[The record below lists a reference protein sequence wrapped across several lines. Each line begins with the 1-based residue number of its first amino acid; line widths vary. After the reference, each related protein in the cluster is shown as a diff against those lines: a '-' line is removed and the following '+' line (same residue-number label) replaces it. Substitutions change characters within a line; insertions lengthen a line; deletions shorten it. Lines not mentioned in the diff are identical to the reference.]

1 VTDWKDAWWEDAFN
15 SAVQNVQR
23 VGESSSSSSSSSDE
37 EDGDVE
43 VRRNRDGTLASA
55 SVEEL
60 QLLES
65 LAKSSGRVAAG
76 RFGGRDAKMERIRRQ
91 EAIEAAKMAEKL
103 GLSTAVRVNSD
114 SQLNEK
120 DVEQKKKKKKGTKN
134 EDDGI
139 KRKKKKSSSDSKRI
153 VIECGKDDKSEEEC
167 HVVPTP
173 RDGWWGCN
181 LFISAGALSG
191 AALEVPI
198 DKIKV
203 GFSEDQ
209 QAKIYERAQNGK
221 TTGKVGLGKGKRGTI
236 KIDGVAW
243 QGTKKTFEEEDET
256 VKDDKV
262 KKEFKWKKVIAKVLK
277 KKGKKPKGLKIK
289 HLHKHVVKL
298 LSSSYSVEMEKR
310 EVKQG
315 IDTTLAKYTSVFLT
329 SGEYV
334 ALC

>member
-1 VTDWKDAWWEDAFN
+1 MTNWKDAWWEDAFN
-15 SAVQNVQR
+15 SAVQNVHR
-23 VGESSSSSSSSSDE
+23 VGESSSSSSSSDDD
-37 EDGDVE
+37 DGDVG

-103 GLSTAVRVNSD
+103 GLSTAVQVNTN

-120 DVEQKKKKKKGTKN
+120 NAEQKKKKKKGSRI
-134 EDDGI
+134 EDDE
-139 KRKKKKSSSDSKRI
+139 KKKEKKKSGDSKRI
-153 VIECGKDDKSEEEC
+153 VIECGKADQVEEEC
-167 HVVPTP
+167 QVVPTP

-181 LFISAGALSG
+181 LFISSGALSG

-198 DKIKV
+198 DKVKI

-209 QAKIYERAQNGK
+209 QAKIYEQAQHGK

-243 QGTKKTFEEEDET
+243 QGTKKTFEDEDDT
-256 VKDDKV
+256 VKDDKT
-262 KKEFKWKKVIAKVLK
+262 KKDFKWKKVISKVLK
-277 KKGKKPKGLKIK
+277 KKGKKSKGLKIK
-289 HLHKHVVKL
+289 HLHKHVAAM

-315 IDTTLAKYTSVFLT
+315 IDTTLAKYTSLFST